1 MASLLWDADRVTRWP
16 TRNFRPDPDDY
27 DPVKAAAD
35 DAGWNM
41 NLLLQAFLRAVKRDP
56 KAMLELLDGDLRD
69 IASETPPRGR
79 PKKKPPAAEANE
91 G

>member
-27 DPVKAAAD
+27 DPVKAAAE

-56 KAMLELLDGDLRD
+56 GAMLNLLDADLRGVAD
-69 IASETPPRGR
+69 ATPPRGR
-79 PKKKPPAAEANE
+79 PKKEAPPTDADET
-91 G
+91 